1 MFVEERQQTIL
12 ERLRLQGKVTV
23 EELAGEFGVSAP
35 TVRADLA
42 ALEARRLLRRTHGG
56 ALPSNTSLH
65 EPPYAERAAAQSDEK
80 KRIGEA
86 AAALIRPGETVLI
99 DAGTT
104 THEVGIALAASGK
117 TEITVVTN
125 NLPTALLLMDV
136 PGIEVIVIGGQAQ
149 SRRRA
154 TLGPLA
160 VAALAPMRVDRLFLG
175 VSGID
180 TVAGFTAV
188 DFDAVAAKQAML
200 AAARSTVVVAD
211 SSKIGQVAFAQV
223 APLSSASL
231 LVTDADLSDETESQL
246 REAGLTEIKRIT
258 N

>member
-1 MFVEERQQTIL
+1 MFVEERQQRIL
-12 ERLRLQGKVTV
+12 ERLGARGKVTV

-56 ALPSNTSLH
+56 ALPAATSLY
-65 EPPYAERAAAQSDEK
+65 EPPYAERAGEQSDEK
-80 KRIGEA
+80 RRIGQA
-86 AAALIRPGETVLI
+86 AAAMVQPGETVLL

-104 THEVGIALAASGK
+104 THEVGLALAASGK

-125 NLPTALLLMDV
+125 NLPTALTLIDA
-136 PGIEVIVIGGQAQ
+136 PGIEVVVIGGQAQ

-160 VAALAPMRVDRLFLG
+160 VEFLRPLRVDRLFLG
-175 VSGID
+175 VSGVD
-180 TVAGFTAV
+180 AAAGLTAV

-200 AAARSTVVVAD
+200 RAARSTVVVAD
-211 SSKIGQVAFAQV
+211 ASKIGQVAFAHV
-223 APLSSASL
+223 APLDTISL
-231 LVTDADLSDETESQL
+231 LLTDEELSETAEAHL
-246 REAGLTEIKRIT
+246 RDAGLRDLRRV
-258 N
+258 